1 MAPSLTELR
10 RGISATVESLLKSRG
25 LEVYA
30 YDDVPSQAQSPCV
43 ITLLNPIESGKFNKS
58 FRNGTKEWDFWVLIM
73 VNMTND
79 SEGAQELLDS
89 MITPEGDYSV
99 PKILDDNDTFGLED
113 VQSIVTGVRGYGA
126 RRTIGSGT
134 FVGAVVTVTVTT
146 G

>member
-1 MAPSLTELR
+1 MPSLLEMR
-10 RGISATVESLLKSRG
+10 RGISATVESILKSRE
-25 LEVYA
+25 LEVYS

-43 ITLLNPIESGKFNKS
+43 ITLLNPNESGKFNRS
-58 FRNGTKEWDFWVLIM
+58 FKNGTKEWDFWVLVM

-79 SEGAQELLDS
+79 PEGAQELLDS

-99 PKILDDNDTFGLED
+99 PAILDENDTFGLD
-113 VQSIVTGVRGYGA
+113 NVQSVVTGIRGYGA

-146 G
+146 A